1 MPYFDT
7 ANPVSAKTRIHLV
20 LATVTLLIGM
30 MAWSSP
36 SGALRSVMIVT
47 PNGPICFDVEVADT
61 WLSRI
66 RGLMFR
72 DTLSENQG
80 MLFRYDGETPVTFW
94 MKYVRFPLD
103 LIFISKTGRIVQIH
117 QNAQPDDPTP
127 IKSDVSVSAVL
138 EIRSGTRRSAQITI
152 SDTIDVA
159 MTDTNHPCL
168 VAKSAQ

>member
-1 MPYFDT
+1 MPCFDT
-7 ANPVSAKTRIHLV
+7 ASPVSAKTRNHLV
-20 LATVTLLIGM
+20 LATVTLVIGM

-36 SGALRSVMIVT
+36 SGALRSLMIDT
-47 PNGPICFDVEVADT
+47 RNGPVCFKVEVADT

-103 LIFISKTGRIVQIH
+103 LIFVSETGRIVKIH
-117 QNAQPDDPTP
+117 ENAQPDDPTP
-127 IKSDVSVSAVL
+127 IRSDVPVSAVL
-138 EIRSGTRRSAQITI
+138 EIRSGTHRSARITVG
-152 SDTIDVA
+152 DTIDVSMA
-159 MTDTNHPCL
+159 DADHRCF
-168 VAKSAQ
+168 VAKWAQ